1 MRTRSVASLPVAL
14 SAGMFVCSLV
24 WSIYGVYVADITI
37 LIPNAIG
44 VSLAATQIALFAR
57 YVGTPESKE
66 AAALAAKAAAG
77 GVGAP
82 GESDTAPL
90 VIGEVSMSTE
100 LGEVKGAQL
109 KGEAGGAS

>member
-1 MRTRSVASLPVAL
+1 
-14 SAGMFVCSLV
+14 MFVCSLV
-24 WSIYGVYVADITI
+24 WSVYGVYVADITI

-57 YVGTPESKE
+57 YAGTPESKE

-90 VIGEVSMSTE
+90 VGGEASIE
-100 LGEVKGAQL
+100 LGEGKGAQRT
-109 KGEAGGAS
+109 GEAGGAS